1 MARNVSTS
9 DVMGAIDQFH
19 ADSDNTDALAQAVR
33 LSLAWFASAHPGRA
47 VELRVPPYGAVQI
60 LEGTTHRRGT
70 PSAVVEM
77 SPATWIALFTHATTW
92 EAACATGRV
101 LASGARSDLTQPLTS
116 TPYGLKP

>member
-1 MARNVSTS
+1 MAKSVSTPE
-9 DVMGAIDQFH
+9 VTTAIEQFH
-19 ADSDNTDALAQAVR
+19 ADSANLDALALAVR
-33 LSLAWFASAHPGRA
+33 LSLAWFAQDHPGRA

-70 PSAVVEM
+70 PAAVVEM

-92 EAACATGRV
+92 DAACATGQV

-116 TPYGLKP
+116 TPYGL

>member
-1 MARNVSTS
+1 MAKSVSPS
-9 DVMGAIDQFH
+9 DVVGAIDQFH
-19 ADSDNTDALAQAVR
+19 VDSGNLDALAQAVR

-77 SPATWIALFTHATTW
+77 SPATWIALFTHTTTW
-92 EAACATGRV
+92 EAACSTGQV
-101 LASGARSDLTQPLTS
+101 LASGARSDLTEPLAT
-116 TPYGLKP
+116 TPYGV

>member
-1 MARNVSTS
+1 MARTVSTS
-9 DVMGAIDQFH
+9 DAMAAIEQFH
-19 ADSDNTDALAQAVR
+19 ADPESSDSLAQAVR

-77 SPATWIALFTHATTW
+77 SPTTWIGLFTHATTW
-92 EAACATGRV
+92 EAACLSGQV
-101 LASGARSDLTQPLTS
+101 SASGARSDLTEQLAS
-116 TPYGLKP
+116 TPYAT

>member
-9 DVMGAIDQFH
+9 DAMAAIDQFR

-33 LSLAWFASAHPGRA
+33 LSLAWFSQTHPGRA

-77 SPATWIALFTHATTW
+77 SPETWIVLFTHATTW
-92 EAACATGRV
+92 EVACASGQV
-101 LASGARSDLTQPLTS
+101 LASGARSDLTAPLAS
-116 TPYGLKP
+116 TPYGL